1 MTLAIMQPYFLPYI
15 GYLQLM
21 NAVDRFIFYDDVAFI
36 NRGWV
41 NRNRML
47 VGGKEHLF
55 TIPLKEASQNKTIRE
70 IALSDD
76 PKWRGKLL
84 KTIEQSYRKA
94 PLYETVMPMAEKIV
108 NFTTGNEGDVS
119 RSEGRIPDVSVAD
132 YIFHSFTEL
141 TAYLD
146 ITTVLVQ
153 SSTIYGNGHLKAQD
167 RILDICQQE
176 GANQYINPIGGQELY
191 DRDRFKEA
199 GIELH
204 FIQSKRVEY
213 KQVTGKTEPA
223 EFVPWLSILDI
234 LMFSDIHEVRAMFGA
249 FELI

>member
-21 NAVDRFIFYDDVAFI
+21 NAVDRFVFYDDVAFI

-41 NRNRML
+41 NRNRIL

-55 TIPLKEASQNKTIRE
+55 TVPLKEASQNKTIRE

-94 PLYETVMPMAEKIV
+94 PLYETVMPMIEKIV
-108 NFTTGNEGDVS
+108 NFMADNPS
-119 RSEGRIPDVSVAD
+119 DVSVAD

-141 TAYLD
+141 TAYLA
-146 ITTVLVQ
+146 ITTALVS
-153 SSTIYGNGHLKAQD
+153 SSTIYENGHLKAQE
-167 RILDICQQE
+167 RILDICRQE
-176 GANQYINPIGGQELY
+176 GADQYINPIGGQELY
-191 DRDRFKEA
+191 DRNRFAEA
-199 GIELH
+199 GIALH

-213 KQVTGKTEPA
+213 EQRIGKTGPN
-223 EFVPWLSILDI
+223 EFVPWLSILDA
-234 LMFSDIHEVRAMFGA
+234 LMFNDVNQVRAMFGS
-249 FELI
+249 FELV

>member
-21 NAVDRFIFYDDVAFI
+21 NAVDRFVFYDDVAFI

-41 NRNRML
+41 NRNRIL

-55 TIPLKEASQNKTIRE
+55 TVPLKEASQNKTIRE

-94 PLYETVMPMAEKIV
+94 PLYETVMPMTEKIV
-108 NFTTGNEGDVS
+108 NFTADNN
-119 RSEGRIPDVSVAD
+119 VAD

-146 ITTVLVQ
+146 ITTTLIP
-153 SSTIYGNGHLKAQD
+153 SSTIYENGHLKAQE
-167 RILDICQQE
+167 RILDICRQE
-176 GANQYINPIGGQELY
+176 GATQYINPIGGQELY
-191 DRDRFKEA
+191 DRTLFAEGAIK
-199 GIELH
+199 LH

-213 KQVTGKTEPA
+213 KQIIGKTGPD
-223 EFVPWLSILDI
+223 EFVPWLSVLDV
-234 LMFSDIHEVRAMFGA
+234 LMFNDVNEVRAMFGA
-249 FELI
+249 FELV

>member
-21 NAVDRFIFYDDVAFI
+21 NAVDRFVFYDDVAFI

-41 NRNRML
+41 NRNRIL

-55 TIPLKEASQNKTIRE
+55 TVPLQGASQNKTIRE
-70 IALSDD
+70 IALSED

-84 KTIEQSYRKA
+84 KTFEQSYRKA
-94 PLYETVMPMAEKIV
+94 PFYETVMPMVEKIV
-108 NFTTGNEGDVS
+108 NFKADT
-119 RSEGRIPDVSVAD
+119 IAD

-141 TAYLD
+141 TTYLD
-146 ITTVLVQ
+146 ITTALVP
-153 SSTIYGNGHLKAQD
+153 SSTIYENSHLKAQE

-176 GANQYINPIGGQELY
+176 GATHYINPIGGQELY
-191 DRDRFKEA
+191 DRALFAQA
-199 GIELH
+199 GIKLD

-213 KQVTGKTEPA
+213 PQLSN
-223 EFVPWLSILDI
+223 EFIPWLSVLDI
-234 LMFSDIHEVRAMFGA
+234 LMVNDVNQVRSMFGE
-249 FELI
+249 FELV